1 MRVKCFISVSD
12 VLFQDEVDVV
22 AEFRVADTDADAD
35 VAEGGGIAE
44 EVTDQPEDGQRHE
57 DKASSTE
64 MFDLLTR
71 FAALPFSVES

>member
-1 MRVKCFISVSD
+1 M
-12 VLFQDEVDVV
+12 V
-22 AEFRVADTDADAD
+22 AEFRVADVELEAG
-35 VAEGGGIAE
+35 EGGIVE

-71 FAALPFSVES
+71 CALGRYHTLSCLL